1 MSAGALLSLWR
12 DAMALTAQLA
22 LPLLAVMLAV
32 GLVTS
37 LLQAATQLQESILS
51 FAPKLAAALVVLW
64 LGGGWMLE
72 RLQGF
77 AAHALGQAALPQ
89 ETAWRP

>member
-1 MSAGALLSLWR
+1 MSGGSLLTLWR

-22 LPLLAVMLAV
+22 LPLLVVMLAV

-77 AAHALGQAALPQ
+77 ATHALGQAALPQ
-89 ETAWRP
+89 ETSWRP

>member
-1 MSAGALLSLWR
+1 MSDGSLLTLWR

-22 LPLLAVMLAV
+22 LPLLVVMLAV
-32 GLVTS
+32 GLLTS
-37 LLQAATQLQESILS
+37 LFQAATQLQESILS

-64 LGGGWMLE
+64 LAGGWMLE

-77 AAHALGQAALPQ
+77 AAHSLGQAAHPQ